1 MRRNKVPLR
10 RVIFIGVE
18 GTSDRAFVRFLQ
30 ICCDEKGLHLHLN
43 VGLGN
48 GGSSVVVVGEAARYL
63 NRHSGKRDIS
73 DRLVL
78 LDSDRIRQDKQAGR
92 DAQSVASKENLKLIF
107 VRPKLEGLLLRLH
120 EGHERRINVNNAMAE
135 LRKVWPQYSKK
146 KLTAGQLKQRFA
158 LSNLQRAARHDNELK
173 RLLEIL
179 GL

>member
-1 MRRNKVPLR
+1 MRRYRIEPR

-18 GTSDRAFVRFLQ
+18 GTSDRAFITFLQ
-30 ICCDEKGLHLHLN
+30 NCCDEKGLHLHLN
-43 VGLGN
+43 TKPAD
-48 GGSSVVVVGEAARYL
+48 GGDSVVVVEEAARYI
-63 NRHSGKRDIS
+63 NRHPGRRDIS

-92 DAQSVASKENLKLIF
+92 DAQSVASKEKLELIF
-107 VRPKLEGLLLRLH
+107 LHPNLEGLLLRLH
-120 EGHERRINVNNAMAE
+120 EGYERRKIVNNAEAE

-146 KLTAGQLKQRFA
+146 KLTADQLRQRFT
-158 LSNLQRAARHDNELK
+158 LSDLQRAARHDNELK

>member
-1 MRRNKVPLR
+1 MRRYRIEPR

-30 ICCDEKGLHLHLN
+30 DCCDEKGLHLHLDTKSAD
-43 VGLGN
+43 
-48 GGSSVVVVGEAARYL
+48 GGDSVVVVEEAARYL

-92 DAQSVASKENLKLIF
+92 DAQSVAAKENLELIF
-107 VRPKLEGLLLRLH
+107 QDPDLEGLLLRLH
-120 EGHERRINVNNAMAE
+120 EGHESRKIVNNAETE
-135 LRKVWPQYSKK
+135 LRKVWPQYSKRQ
-146 KLTAGQLKQRFA
+146 LTADQLRQRFT
-158 LSNLQRAARHDNELK
+158 LSDLQRAARHDNGLK

>member
-18 GTSDRAFVRFLQ
+18 GPSDRTFVRFLQ
-30 ICCDEKGLHLHLN
+30 ICCDEKGLHLHLDTKPAD
-43 VGLGN
+43 
-48 GGSSVVVVGEAARYL
+48 GGDSVVVVEEAARYL
-63 NRHSGKRDIS
+63 NRHSERRGIK

-78 LDSDRIRQDKQAGR
+78 LDSDRIRQDKQAGL
-92 DAQSVASKENLKLIF
+92 DAQSVASKENLELIF
-107 VRPKLEGLLLRLH
+107 LHPNLEGLLLRLH
-120 EGHERRINVNNAMAE
+120 KGHERRINVNNAMAE

-146 KLTAGQLKQRFA
+146 KLTADQLRRRFT
-158 LSNLQRAARHDNELK
+158 LSNLQRAAQYDDGLK

>member
-1 MRRNKVPLR
+1 MRRYRVER
-10 RVIFIGVE
+10 RKVIFIGVE

-43 VGLGN
+43 VMVGN
-48 GGSSVVVVGEAARYL
+48 GGSSVVVVEEAARYL
-63 NRHSGKRDIS
+63 NRHPGRRDIK

-92 DAQSVASKENLKLIF
+92 DAQSVASKENLELIF
-107 VRPKLEGLLLRLH
+107 QNPNLEGLLLRLH
-120 EGHERRINVNNAMAE
+120 EGYENRRIGNNAEAE
-135 LRKVWPQYSKK
+135 LRKVWSGYSKQ
-146 KLTAGQLKQRFA
+146 LTADQLRRRFA
-158 LSNLQRAARHDNELK
+158 LSDLQRAAQYDDGLK